1 MNGQD
6 DSLERL
12 RLIESRYGMLR
23 DRMIII
29 NQNMI
34 EEYKKLGQEI
44 KILDSEI
51 KDMRKDVVVIKDA
64 LNAISREMKNFS
76 KIEDLKVLEK
86 YINFWNPL
94 KFATEEDVLRIINE
108 KRGVKHTTRKSKS
121 KRKSKKKK

>member
-1 MNGQD
+1 MDGQE

-23 DRMIII
+23 DRMIIV

-34 EEYKKLGQEI
+34 DEYKKLSQNI

-51 KDMRKDVVVIKDA
+51 KDVKKDMIQIKDA
-64 LNAISREMKNFS
+64 LNAVSRELKNFS
-76 KIEDLKVLEK
+76 KVEDFKVLEK

-94 KFATEEDVLRIINE
+94 KFVTEEEVLRIIKD
-108 KRGVKHTTRKSKS
+108 KRGVEHTTR
-121 KRKSKKKK
+121 RKSR

>member
-23 DRMIII
+23 DRMIIV

-34 EEYKKLGQEI
+34 EEYKKLNQEI
-44 KILDSEI
+44 RILDSEI
-51 KDMRKDVVVIKDA
+51 KDMKKDVVIIKDA
-64 LNAISREMKNFS
+64 LNAISREMRNFS
-76 KIEDLKVLEK
+76 KIEDFKVLEK

-94 KFATEEDVLRIINE
+94 KFVTEEDVFRIIKE
-108 KRGVKHTTRKSKS
+108 KRGVKNITRKKSKS
-121 KRKSKKKK
+121 KGKK